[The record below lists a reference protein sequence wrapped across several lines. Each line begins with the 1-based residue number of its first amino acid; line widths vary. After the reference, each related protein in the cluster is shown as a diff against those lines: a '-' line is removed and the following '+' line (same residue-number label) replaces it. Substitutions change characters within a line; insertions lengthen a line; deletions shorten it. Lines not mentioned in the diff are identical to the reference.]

1 MKTRGE
7 LNKLKSIKYLYTNLP
22 NKITHLI
29 ASNIHNII
37 DLDCPDGYIICN
49 DTCII
54 IEHFEILTDLN
65 EIADETGL
73 MSSKAEDPNQKALE
87 TSIDDLDFLITPY
100 NCLGGIPMLEAC
112 KRNLKIYAIKENKTV
127 LNIEQYN
134 LSLKCDI
141 INTYKD
147 LMELI

>member
-1 MKTRGE
+1 
-7 LNKLKSIKYLYTNLP
+7 
-22 NKITHLI
+22 
-29 ASNIHNII
+29 
-37 DLDCPDGYIICN
+37 
-49 DTCII
+49 
-54 IEHFEILTDLN
+54 
-65 EIADETGL
+65 
-73 MSSKAEDPNQKALE
+73 
-87 TSIDDLDFLITPY
+87 
-100 NCLGGIPMLEAC
+100 MLEAC

>member
-1 MKTRGE
+1 MKARHPASDLESHPAVAPAFDDINITTDIVDSRCAAE
-7 LNKLKSIKYLYTNLP
+7 YITPTFLP
-22 NKITHLI
+22 CILIGLSQAPKI
-29 ASNIHNII
+29 S
-37 DLDCPDGYIICN
+37 
-49 DTCII
+49 
-54 IEHFEILTDLN
+54 FN
-65 EIADETGL
+65 EGF
-73 MSSKAEDPNQKALE
+73 
-87 TSIDDLDFLITPY
+87 SIDDLDFLITPY